1 MPSHRSLA
9 IQAARQLLQRDPVF
23 LDTETTGTEAMDEI
37 VEIAILDS
45 DGQVLFESLVKAK
58 RPVSPGAARV
68 HGITE
73 IKLYNAPTWEAVWPL
88 AQQALRDRWLAVY
101 NAAFDLRLMR
111 QTCGLHGIPWLL
123 PTAGQQCI
131 MELFAQ
137 YYGERNPRYG
147 SYRWKSLDF
156 AGRYFQLPEPN
167 SHRAAD
173 DTLLSLLVL
182 KKMAEGNED

>member
-1 MPSHRSLA
+1 MHSHRQIA
-9 IQAARQLLQRDPVF
+9 IRNARELLQRQPVF
-23 LDTETTGTEAMDEI
+23 LDTETTGTEPMDEI
-37 VEIAILDS
+37 VEIAILDT
-45 DGQVLFESLVKAK
+45 DGQVLFESLVKPN

-73 IKLYNAPTWEAVWPL
+73 VNLYNAPKWETVWPQ
-88 AQQALRDRWLAVY
+88 AQEVLRDRWLAVY

-111 QTCGLHGIPWLL
+111 QTCGLHGIPWEL
-123 PTAGQQCI
+123 PTAGQMCI

-156 AGRYFQLPEPN
+156 AGRYFKLPEPN

-173 DTLLSLLVL
+173 DTLLSMLVL
-182 KKMAEGNED
+182 KKMAEDLHE